1 MKLKE
6 EVVRISEIV
15 VRIEGGWGT
24 ACSGWEFAFPIEMC
38 PPAPICVTHS
48 TRSGCFRATVVNF
61 FNLLLKYINY

>member
-15 VRIEGGWGT
+15 VRIEARVGY
-24 ACSGWEFAFPIEMC
+24 CLLRMGWEFAFPIEMC

-48 TRSGCFRATVVNF
+48 QEAVVF
-61 FNLLLKYINY
+61 VPPP